1 MSPRRPLVRRQL
13 ARMTSTTG
21 VGAMLVALSLVA
33 LSLVASSPVAGRP
46 LGQAPTPT
54 APTPRGPTI
63 YLPVLQRSWS
73 MATSTLGDPGAPG
86 LGNPGYDVDS
96 YDVRLAFNIDP
107 GTVGQGG
114 QPPRVEYTAVAFV
127 YAYTNVDRVDQI
139 ALDFVLPSG
148 PVDVLLD
155 DSPVRWWAGA
165 GNKVWVA
172 LPPNWARGTRFN
184 IRFQYKSSA
193 GFSVRRAS
201 QDNPDTLQIW
211 TPVGN
216 ASSWFP
222 VNHHPRDRAE
232 FSFTLTAPDPYLA
245 VANGL
250 RVNHF
255 HDSGATTSVFFTKR
269 QMATADAMVNIG
281 RYIVDESE
289 SESGVPLMSY
299 TFRPVD
305 EAKPTIQALTRQLE
319 WFGDRLFGNPYGNMT
334 FVETGATGS
343 ASLAGMFV
351 VGRNQVNARTVYWER
366 NAALIA
372 RQWFGGAVGVQKRGD
387 DWLNTGLTTYL
398 GYLYQARDQG
408 PEIIRARLAA
418 LESAYAFGVTR
429 DIALSDLPGDGSA
442 STQAVAANKA
452 PWAYHNVRWR
462 LGDDVFWQVLRDY
475 IKTTPQLLASLP
487 AFEAA
492 TIDNLPPSEPTAF
505 FRAVLDIHFRAAKT
519 PRLNLAW
526 SRAGGVVRA
535 RACQLTTEPNGIV
548 LPLQL
553 YGSTGTAL
561 GTLVIGKVD
570 EVFEIPYDGT
580 LSAMTPDPDQIA
592 LADIIVHSMGEA
604 PLPECAAL
612 PQPAIAT
619 GGAAAMGM
627 PGAEIVT
634 KHARIDGGDGDVDM
648 DLDATEG
655 GEAEDGTGVEGT
667 HRRSHALRHLP
678 PPLRAVVPAG
688 AEAHPDAVVPGE
700 PSIGDPYI
708 SYLGNTGYD
717 VITYTVKARIDPVA
731 GRVDADTTVQAR
743 SVISGLSRI
752 SLDFIRM
759 SDDGKDGLAITTVEV
774 DGQAAAYERPADV
787 DKLWLDLPQ
796 PLTDGQAF
804 TMRFVYGGEP
814 REGGTDIF
822 SGGLMPHSQQTMY
835 AISEP
840 NGTRN
845 WIPCN
850 DHPRDKALFRFEI
863 TAPAPFRSAAN
874 GVLVEERVG
883 ETESTAVFE
892 MRQPMSTYL
901 AGAAVGR
908 YRTADQAGP
917 DGVTIR
923 HYFLNDPAVGMRV
936 VDVTPDILSV
946 FGRLVAPYAFD
957 SYGHFAAPDF
967 GGGME
972 NQSMTAIGANV
983 FTTRAPR
990 SSYSLIAHEAAHQW
1004 FGDAIS
1010 PYSWADIWLNEGFA
1024 TYFAELWRA
1033 DRVGPEPL
1041 GWRMEGLRYTIL
1053 NGGANAPVSQPI
1065 PADMFGTNTYEKG
1078 GWVLHMLRAQLGE
1091 EAFWKGLRAYYA
1103 AFEYG
1108 NAKTDDLEAALAAEA
1123 AGTGVNVEAAFDQ
1136 WVHRAGQPVVYAGW
1150 TQGADDV
1157 VRVRLC
1163 QSEPA
1168 FDLPITV
1175 AAHQK
1180 HGSLRASGRLTG
1192 AQSDLEVSTTE
1203 FPFKDVTGVT
1213 VDPDVELL
1221 ADIRVVRLAD
1231 GAATTCDA
1239 VAAAWAAG
1247 GTP

>member
-759 SDDGKDGLAITTVEV
+759 SADGKDGLAITTVEV

-990 SSYSLIAHEAAHQW
+990 SSHSLIAHEAAHQW

-1123 AGTGVNVEAAFDQ
+1123 AGTGVNVGAAFDQ

-1180 HGSLRASGRLTG
+1180 FGALRASGRLTG
-1192 AQSDLEVSTTE
+1192 TQLDLEVSTTE